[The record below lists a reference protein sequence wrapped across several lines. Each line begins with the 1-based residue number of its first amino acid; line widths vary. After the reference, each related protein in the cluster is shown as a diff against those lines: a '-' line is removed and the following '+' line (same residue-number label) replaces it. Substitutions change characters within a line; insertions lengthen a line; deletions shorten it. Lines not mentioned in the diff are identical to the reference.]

1 MPGHWGYRAV
11 IFAVLSGAVLGGCSH
26 KQEPPAAAVPPPFAT
41 SASSDDDSDETRDP
55 CSLLDPKEVEAVLG
69 EPLAVAPFR
78 VGSGGMGAHASGS
91 DCMYET
97 KNFRYL
103 TLTATYEG
111 GQQEYSLTQMVK
123 NQLKSGRGN
132 EDIARNVH
140 KDFQLDDGTELSGEW
155 DEASL
160 TPMNCCIFNAL
171 RGDQLVVIDFT
182 GTRLSLR
189 QVAPLVDAA
198 LKRMD
203 KPLHIN
209 GNAAVAAALA
219 LDKTRPKPVEVCSLL
234 TRAEVEAIVG
244 PLGADPVAHG
254 HDSCTYDLPR
264 TPGTVPLEYEVKVR
278 WRGGYSQWRSDRHVS
293 NIALGTV
300 AQTARDV
307 IIKMGGGA
315 GLPPEKEGEHQS
327 AAGGAA
333 AVAPDPAE
341 TVSDDGMN
349 YVMVKQDVEIA
360 VNSRFVDH
368 ERAKA
373 LVVAVAA
380 KI

>member
-1 MPGHWGYRAV
+1 MGLRAT
-11 IFAVLSGAVLGGCSH
+11 ILATLSGAVLCGCSH
-26 KQEPPAAAVPPPFAT
+26 KQPPPNTAAVPPPPPF
-41 SASSDDDSDETRDP
+41 ASSSSEDEGDDTRDP
-55 CSLLDPKEVEAVLG
+55 CSLLDPKEVEAALG
-69 EPLAVAPFR
+69 EPLAVPPFR
-78 VGSGGMGAHASGS
+78 VGSGGMGPKASGS

-123 NQLKSGRGN
+123 GQLKGGRGN
-132 EDIARNVH
+132 EGIANNVH
-140 KDFQLDDGTELSGEW
+140 KNFQLDDGTELSGEW

-171 RGDQLVVIDFT
+171 RGDQLLIIDFT
-182 GTRLSLR
+182 GTRAPLR

-198 LKRMD
+198 FKRMD

-209 GNAAVAAALA
+209 GNAGVAAART
-219 LDKTRPKPVEVCSLL
+219 LDQTRPKPTDVCSLL

-244 PLGADPVAHG
+244 PLAADPVAHG
-254 HDSCTYDLPR
+254 HDFCTYDMPR

-278 WRGGYSQWRSDRHVS
+278 WRNGYYQWRSDRHVG
-293 NIALGTV
+293 NIALGAV
-300 AQTARDV
+300 GQIARDV
-307 IIKMGGGA
+307 SGA
-315 GLPPEKEGEHQS
+315 GPPKPPEAEHQS
-327 AAGGAA
+327 EAGGAA
-333 AVAPDPAE
+333 ADAADPAE
-341 TVSDDGMN
+341 SVSDDGMN
-349 YVMVKQDVEIA
+349 YVLVKRDVEIA
-360 VNSRFVDH
+360 VNSRFVDK

-373 LVVAVAA
+373 LVTAVAA